1 MHKITKTLILFFI
14 LAFQLTYGQENL
26 TITGVVSDKAGP
38 LPGVTVLIKGSTR
51 GTETD
56 FDGKFSIKAKLN
68 DVLSFSFVGM
78 ATTEKVI
85 TSNTSIN
92 ITMIEDMNILNEV
105 EVVATGYDKINKKA
119 FTGSA
124 VSVGFAD
131 LKIDGITDISRML
144 EGKAAG
150 VNIQNISGTFGAAP
164 KITIRGSS
172 SIFGNNSPLYVI
184 DGVVQEDIVETNLDQ
199 LASGNAETLIS
210 SSIAG
215 INANDIKK
223 IDILKDASAT
233 SLYGARARNGVVVI
247 TTKSGRKESPMKISY
262 SLEQTVRD
270 IPSYSQYDILDS
282 KENLS
287 VLKELE
293 AKGALELPSI
303 AQARYGGIYYIM
315 ADRINTYD
323 EATGKFLL
331 ENTPEAKNRFLQQYE
346 SANTNWFKQLF
357 RQSLTQNHSLSLSGG
372 GKNNAFYSSLS
383 FFSDPGWSIAEKVSR
398 LTFNVKNTFY
408 LSDKLNVTL
417 SSNASIR
424 KQKAPGTFER
434 QTDNFTGSSSRN
446 FDINPFSYAL
456 NTSRTLR
463 PRDNNGNLEYY
474 RNNWADFNI
483 LEETKNNSIDL
494 NLRDI
499 KFQIDASY
507 KFSDKITYDFNAAA
521 RYVNSTREHNVKERS
536 NVVKAYNSN
545 ETTIVRDA
553 NIFLYQDPNN
563 PDAIPVPVLPEG
575 GIYTKND
582 NYLTT
587 FYLRNS
593 FSYNDTFNDKH
604 NLNVLLGQEMRY
616 VDRERNSF
624 TGYGLQFDN
633 GYVPFTDSRILDK
646 LISEGGNYF
655 NISQERERTVAF
667 FGKASYGY
675 DSKYI
680 FSLTGRYDGSNRQG
694 KSSSSRWLPTGSVSA
709 KWNVSEEDFLANSNT
724 ISNLS
729 LRSSYG
735 LVATPGSAT
744 NAAAIFRS
752 QITDRLLPGDRESYL
767 NITEL
772 QNSELTWEK
781 QYELNLGLDVGFM
794 NNRVTLSADVY
805 SRDIFDNID
814 FVRTSGIGGE
824 FIKQGN
830 NADVKVKGLELS
842 LNTKNIVT
850 DNFTWSSSFNFS
862 YYDQEITK
870 LQNRPIVFDLIDGT
884 GGNIEGYPINAMF
897 SFDFNGLDSQGY
909 PTFKL
914 PTNNNTSGGPDFQE
928 TENITDFLVYEG
940 SVDPNIS
947 AGISN
952 NFSYKNWNLNV
963 LITGAG
969 GNKIRLNPLY
979 SNNYSDTN
987 VFSKDIK
994 NRWVLPGDENF
1005 TNIPVITGFDS
1016 NEGDPFRSSLS
1027 RLYNAYNY
1035 STVRVADGDFVRM
1048 KNISLG
1054 YTFGKDVTDKLGL
1067 SSFNV
1072 KFQGTNLFLLY
1083 SDSRLNGQ
1091 DPEFYNTGG
1100 VALPIRRQYT
1110 FSLNIGI

>member
-1 MHKITKTLILFFI
+1 MQRITKTLILFFI
-14 LAFQLTYGQENL
+14 LAFQLTYGQEKL
-26 TITGVVSDKAGP
+26 IITGVVSDNQGP
-38 LPGVTVLIKGSTR
+38 LPGVTVLIKGTTK
-51 GTETD
+51 GAETD
-56 FDGKFSIKAKLN
+56 FDGKYTVKAEIN
-68 DVLSFSFVGM
+68 NTLSFSFVGM
-78 ATTEKVI
+78 ATVEKVV
-85 TSNTSIN
+85 TSNAPIN
-92 ITMIEDMNILNEV
+92 VTMTEDANILNTV

-124 VSVGFAD
+124 VSIGVAD
-131 LKIDGITDISRML
+131 LKIDGITDVSRML
-144 EGKAAG
+144 EGRAAG

-172 SIFGNNSPLYVI
+172 SIFGNNAPLYVI
-184 DGVVQEDIVETNLDQ
+184 DGIVQEDIVEANLDQ

-247 TTKSGRKESPMKISY
+247 TTKSGRKESAMKIAY

-270 IPSYSQYDILDS
+270 IPNYSQYDILDS

-287 VLKELE
+287 ILKELE
-293 AKGALELPSI
+293 SKGLLELPSV
-303 AQARYGGIYYIM
+303 AQSRYGGIYYIM

-331 ENTPEAKNRFLQQYE
+331 ENTPEARNRFLQQYE
-346 SANTNWFKQLF
+346 SANTDWFKELF

-372 GKNNAFYSSLS
+372 GKKNAYYSSISL
-383 FFSDPGWSIAEKVSR
+383 FSDPGWTIAERVDR
-398 LTFNVKNTFY
+398 LTFNIKNTFY
-408 LSDKLNVTL
+408 LSDKFNLTL
-417 SSNASIR
+417 SSNASVR
-424 KQKAPGTFER
+424 KQKAPGTFSR
-434 QTDNFTGSSSRN
+434 QTDSFTGSASRD

-463 PRDNNGNLEYY
+463 PRDNDGNLEYY

-483 LEETKNNSIDL
+483 LEETENNYIDL

-499 KFQIDASY
+499 KFQADASY
-507 KFSDKITYDFNAAA
+507 KISDKITYDFNGAV
-521 RYVNSTREHNVKERS
+521 RYVNSTREHNIKENS

-553 NIFLYQDPNN
+553 NIFLYTDPEN
-563 PDAIPVPVLPEG
+563 PDAIPIPVLPNG

-582 NYLTT
+582 NYLTSY
-587 FYLRNS
+587 YLRNS
-593 FSYNDTFNDKH
+593 ISYNDTFKDKH
-604 NLNVLLGQEMRY
+604 NLNVLLAQETRI
-616 VDRERNSF
+616 VDRDRNTF

-646 LISEGGNYF
+646 LISGGDTYF
-655 NISQERERTVAF
+655 DVNQERERTVAF
-667 FGKASYGY
+667 LAKTTY
-675 DSKYI
+675 DYENKYVL
-680 FSLTGRYDGSNRQG
+680 SLTGRYDGSNRQG
-694 KSSSSRWLPTGSVSA
+694 KSTSSRWLPTGSISG
-709 KWNVSEEDFLANSNT
+709 KWNATEEDFLADSNT

-729 LRSSYG
+729 LRTSYG

-744 NAAAIFRS
+744 NAASIFLS
-752 QITDRLLPGDRESYL
+752 EITDRLLPGDREAFL
-767 NITEL
+767 NISEL

-781 QYELNLGLDVGFM
+781 QYEFNLGLDIGFI
-794 NNRVTLSADVY
+794 NNRINLSTDVY
-805 SRDIFDNID
+805 SRTIFDNID

-824 FIKQGN
+824 FVKQGN
-830 NADVKVKGLELS
+830 NADVKVRGLEFNLS
-842 LNTKNIVT
+842 TKNIVK

-862 YYDQEITK
+862 YFNQEITK
-870 LQNRPIVFDLIDGT
+870 LQNRPTVFNVIDGT
-884 GGNIEGYPINAMF
+884 GGNVEGYPINAMF
-897 SFDFNGLDSQGY
+897 SFDFDGLDNKGL
-909 PTFKL
+909 PTFNL
-914 PTNNNTSGGPDFQE
+914 PEGSDEPDFQE
-928 TENITDFLVYEG
+928 TEDITEFLVYEG
-940 SVDPNIS
+940 SVDPNVS
-947 AGISN
+947 AGFSN
-952 NFSYKNWNLNV
+952 TFTYKNWNLNV

-969 GNKIRLNPLY
+969 GNKVRLNPLY
-979 SNNYSDTN
+979 DNNYSDTN
-987 VFSKDIK
+987 VFSKDMR
-994 NRWVLPGDENF
+994 NRWVVPGDEEF
-1005 TNIPVITGFDS
+1005 TDIPVIAGYDL
-1016 NEGDPFRSSLS
+1016 NEGNPFGSTDIA

-1035 STVRVADGDFVRM
+1035 STARVADGDFVRM

-1054 YTFGKDVTDKLGL
+1054 YTFDKKLTDRLGL

-1072 KFQGTNLFLLY
+1072 RFQGTNLFLLY
-1083 SDSRLNGQ
+1083 SDSKLNGQ